1 MVEKNV
7 LFICMCSYNA
17 LLREYAIYLPYG
29 FHITCFFLPQMVD
42 PTVRPL
48 EKFESGTS
56 DHILTQGGEAVDHET
71 RAQIIDMYN
80 FYKTFDLKLLDY

>member
-1 MVEKNV
+1 
-7 LFICMCSYNA
+7 
-17 LLREYAIYLPYG
+17 
-29 FHITCFFLPQMVD
+29 MVD